1 MSGRTQPPPR
11 RTPARG
17 VAAIPRASGEY
28 RIIAPRSSGRELSDL
43 DLDFI
48 ADGDGLE
55 LELACVPSSHRHR
68 LQDVSPPPMLPPAL
82 ASHEPSAIRLVAA
95 PPPSGRSMSSSQ
107 SAIDPHAVLV
117 AFAGFG
123 EPPASVWGTPA
134 YAMRV
139 FDRRRVLRAALLRAR
154 ALRSQDV
161 GLYEAALEA
170 ADHAAVRKGTIIGLG
185 AVAIVG
191 VICAQLIT
199 GVLVLPW

>member
-1 MSGRTQPPPR
+1 MSGRSQPPPR
-11 RTPARG
+11 RTPSRG
-17 VAAIPRASGEY
+17 VRAIPRASGEY
-28 RIIAPRSSGRELSDL
+28 RIIAPRSAGRELSDL

-68 LQDVSPPPMLPPAL
+68 LQDASPPPMPPPAL
-82 ASHEPSAIRLVAA
+82 APHEPSEVRLGAA
-95 PPPSGRSMSSSQ
+95 PPPSSRSMPSAQ
-107 SAIDPHAVLV
+107 SAIDPHAAIV

-123 EPPASVWGTPA
+123 ESPRSLWGTPA

-139 FDRRRVLRAALLRAR
+139 FERRRVLHAALQRAR

-161 GLYEAALEA
+161 GLYEAALDAVE
-170 ADHAAVRKGTIIGLG
+170 HSAVRKGTIIGLG
-185 AVAIVG
+185 TIAIVG

>member
-1 MSGRTQPPPR
+1 M
-11 RTPARG
+11 
-17 VAAIPRASGEY
+17 IPRASGEY

-55 LELACVPSSHRHR
+55 IELACVPSSHRHR
-68 LQDVSPPPMLPPAL
+68 AQDVSPPPMLPPAL
-82 ASHEPSAIRLVAA
+82 APHEPSEVRLGDA
-95 PPPSGRSMSSSQ
+95 PPPSSRSMSSPQ
-107 SAIDPHAVLV
+107 SAIDPHAAIV

-123 EPPASVWGTPA
+123 EPPRSLWGTPA

-139 FDRRRVLRAALLRAR
+139 FERRRVLRAALQRAR

-161 GLYEAALEA
+161 ALYEAALDA
-170 ADHAAVRKGTIIGLG
+170 ADHAAVRRGTILGLG
-185 AVAIVG
+185 TVAIVG